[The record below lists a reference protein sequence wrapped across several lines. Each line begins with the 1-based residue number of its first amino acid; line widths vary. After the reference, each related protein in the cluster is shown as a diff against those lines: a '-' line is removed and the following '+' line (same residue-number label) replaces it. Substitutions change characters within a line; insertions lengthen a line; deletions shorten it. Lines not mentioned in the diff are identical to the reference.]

1 MLFGII
7 IPIYNVMKSLV
18 SPVGFPGSAYA
29 RLNAGQKKARDKSVA
44 SMSLILGFRVLCPK
58 LGVPMDAPKSNG

>member
-1 MLFGII
+1 
-7 IPIYNVMKSLV
+7 MKSLV

-44 SMSLILGFRVLCPK
+44 SMSLILG
-58 LGVPMDAPKSNG
+58 VPMDAPKSNG